1 MQKLCKYRFYWYELD
16 PALKVGEVTA
26 LSCIR
31 DSNPLEIHS
40 GFISGTPIVNVN
52 CKILSIYHPELG
64 YLEDIDTTGLE
75 YCLTL
80 TDGRKLKVEAE
91 EEPGKVY
98 SFPIQPK
105 AWDFQVLIEKI
116 EK

>member
-1 MQKLCKYRFYWYELD
+1 
-16 PALKVGEVTA
+16 
-26 LSCIR
+26 
-31 DSNPLEIHS
+31 
-40 GFISGTPIVNVN
+40 
-52 CKILSIYHPELG
+52 
-64 YLEDIDTTGLE
+64 
-75 YCLTL
+75 
-80 TDGRKLKVEAE
+80 VEAEEE

>member
-16 PALKVGEVTA
+16 QALKVGEVTT

-31 DSNPLEIHS
+31 DSIPLEIHS
-40 GFISGTPIVNVN
+40 GFISGTSIVNVN
-52 CKILSIYHPELG
+52 CKILSIYHSDLG
-64 YLEDIDTTGLE
+64 YLEDIDTSGLE

-91 EEPGKVY
+91 EDPGNVY

-105 AWDFQVLIEKI
+105 AWDFQVLIEI
-116 EK
+116 TT